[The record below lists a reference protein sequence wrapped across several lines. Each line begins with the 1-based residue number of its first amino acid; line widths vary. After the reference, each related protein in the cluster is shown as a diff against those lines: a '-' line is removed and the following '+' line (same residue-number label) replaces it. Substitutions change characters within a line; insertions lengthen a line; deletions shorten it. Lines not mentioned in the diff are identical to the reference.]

1 MKQWLA
7 DSDMPPSLSSE
18 RIGRVPN
25 RNLKF
30 LVEQKHPNVD
40 LTKKTKVMLVLSAER
55 MKFFFE

>member
-40 LTKKTKVMLVLSAER
+40 LTKKNQGHASSER
-55 MKFFFE
+55 GEDEIFF